1 MSHVSFAAT
10 RMRSPVNWALLGLVI
25 ERPSYGYD
33 LAQRFEQAYGDVLP
47 ISGVSHI
54 YAALHALKSRSLIEE
69 LPTAD
74 VPQVE
79 VGRQPTPHY
88 RATVLGARAYRES
101 LIAQR
106 REDDRRCQLFARQL
120 AVFYREPDAALDV
133 LARYEQACLQEA
145 SEMHTNSAG
154 RRERRADRW
163 AGLRGEPPDAACPA
177 LLASVRSLRVSGSRR
192 AFHIGEGVKR
202 TPTLPVSDAIP
213 KSKRLAT
220 NDRRRQR
227 R

>member
-154 RRERRADRW
+154 SASVDESAELT
-163 AGLRGEPPDAACPA
+163 AGLACEASRLTQHARLSWLRYARCEFRALAAHSISA
-177 LLASVRSLRVSGSRR
+177 KV
-192 AFHIGEGVKR
+192 
-202 TPTLPVSDAIP
+202 
-213 KSKRLAT
+213 
-220 NDRRRQR
+220 
-227 R
+227 